1 MRLILLL
8 GFLCIC
14 SFAAF
19 SQTKPFYAEPTDD
32 VSLQADQVTRT
43 ADLIVVMKGN
53 VHVTMKGVTV
63 YADEAEYNYLT
74 GELTPAGHVRIKMQD
89 TSVAKDRP
97 TDHPTDMPLR
107 MPDVMPNVK

>member
-43 ADLIVVMKGN
+43 ADLIVAMKGN
-53 VHVTMKGVTV
+53 VRVTMKGVTV
-63 YADEAEYNYLT
+63 YADEAEYNYVT
-74 GELTPAGHVRIKMQD
+74 GELTPSGHVRIKVKDSQ
-89 TSVAKDRP
+89 SAKEQPVDPKENP
-97 TDHPTDMPLR
+97 TDTPLL
-107 MPDVMPNVK
+107 MPNVK